1 MIVLSEYMR
10 PGARLTVTELKRF
23 GRKNHKKG
31 KLDTMPVFP

>member
-23 GRKNHKKG
+23 GRKKRKS
-31 KLDTMPVFP
+31 